1 MSNKE
6 RAARIATLNDAARK
20 GLTGCVRMLTVGVRA
35 LDPYT
40 RSLVLAKVRNFSEF
54 HPGNDPYGEHDFG
67 KVSYEGTSVYFKMDY
82 YDKATFPQ
90 SGLSPDPADPDVTER
105 VLTIMLCEEY

>member
-1 MSNKE
+1 MTNKE
-6 RAARIATLNDAARK
+6 QAAQIAALNDKARK
-20 GLTGCVRMLTVGVRA
+20 GLDGCTRMLTVGVRA

-54 HPGNDPYGEHDFG
+54 TPGNDPHGEHDFG
-67 KVSYEGTSVYFKMDY
+67 RVTYEGTSVFFKMDY
-82 YDKATFPQ
+82 YAKGSNYTYGSEDATNPE
-90 SGLSPDPADPDVTER
+90 VTDR